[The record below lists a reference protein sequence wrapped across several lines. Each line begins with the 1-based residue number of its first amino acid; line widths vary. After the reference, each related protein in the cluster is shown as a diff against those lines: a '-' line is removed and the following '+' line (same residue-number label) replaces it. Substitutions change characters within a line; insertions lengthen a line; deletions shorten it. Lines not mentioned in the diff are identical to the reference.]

1 MLRRLMSRAT
11 RPQGRAPDPRLPERD
26 APMLLLPLSLLSLVP
41 VSSAGDHAAGDPP
54 TELIA
59 VFLLLLVFWGLYR
72 VTAKKSG

>member
-1 MLRRLMSRAT
+1 
-11 RPQGRAPDPRLPERD
+11 
-26 APMLLLPLSLLSLVP
+26 MLLLPLSLLSLVRA
-41 VSSAGDHAAGDPP
+41 SSDGHHAAGDPP